1 MADIKADFLLMPKDT
16 DAGLLFIFNKTHG
29 STPFNFI
36 PDEPVKK
43 HLAKIKTG
51 ETSVWGAFVSD
62 ELIGFVSMEPNSP
75 YYLQQ
80 SPKQKCA
87 AFIHEFV
94 VDPKFRGHRVG
105 QTLIGLCVNS
115 QSDIFHINP
124 AIQEVYTT
132 AHAQNIPSIKA
143 FIRAGFK
150 EVVTFKDEQRK
161 RNTIILKYIRDING
175 LSSKLLAHT
184 KTRAFQFLVICT
196 LIGIVINLLTGYY
209 G

>member
-1 MADIKADFLLMPKDT
+1 MTDNKAAFRLVPRDT
-16 DAGLLFIFNKTHG
+16 DAELLFLFNKTHG

-62 ELIGFVSMEPNSP
+62 ELIGFVSMESNSP

-80 SPKQKCA
+80 SRKDSPQKCA

-132 AHAQNIPSIKA
+132 CHAQNTPSIKA

-150 EVVTFKDEQRK
+150 EVITFEDEQRK
-161 RNTIILKYIRDING
+161 RNTIILKYING
-175 LSSKLLAHT
+175 LSSKL
-184 KTRAFQFLVICT
+184 
-196 LIGIVINLLTGYY
+196 
-209 G
+209 